1 MVNHKRRVVMQAG
14 VAGLFGWGAPAAF
27 AADASGYPDPSHPIR
42 MIVAFVPGG
51 GTDLV
56 GRIAAKAF
64 AEELAA
70 NVVVEN
76 RAGAG
81 GIVGTQLVA
90 RADPDGYMLITG
102 GTGSHAINPALYAHI
117 PYDAIKDFESVNL
130 VASSPYLMLV
140 SNDFPARSVKE
151 FIEIAKSK
159 PGKIDMA
166 SSGSGGMPHLAG
178 ELFQLMSGTK
188 LNHVPYKGTG
198 AVFTDLIAGRTQVT
212 FADIAA
218 AYPHVKAGSLRALA
232 ITSPQRSTTYPDIP
246 TVAETVPGYEAVG
259 WFGVFSPAGTPAAI
273 NQKLSDAIAR
283 YVKRPDVQ
291 EQFKTLGADP
301 VALGPAEFHKVW
313 KSDLVRWGKVVR
325 ESGARID

>member
-1 MVNHKRRVVMQAG
+1 MVNHKRRAVVQAG
-14 VAGLFGWGAPAAF
+14 TAGLLGWGVPTAF
-27 AADASGYPDPSHPIR
+27 AADISGYPDPSRPIR

-56 GRIAAKAF
+56 GRIAAKAIG
-64 AEELAA
+64 EELHA
-70 NVVVEN
+70 NAVVEN

-90 RADPDGYMLITG
+90 RAAPDGYTLITG

-117 PYDAIKDFESVNL
+117 PYDAIKDFDSVNL

-140 SNDFPARSVKE
+140 NNDFPAKSVKE
-151 FIEIAKSK
+151 FIEIAKVK
-159 PGKIDMA
+159 PGMIVMA

-178 ELFQLMSGTK
+178 ELFQLMTKTK

-218 AYPHVKAGSLRALA
+218 AYPHVKGGSLRALA
-232 ITSPQRSTTYPDIP
+232 ITSPQRSMTYPDIP
-246 TVAETVPGYEAVG
+246 TVAETVPGYDAVG

-291 EQFKTLGADP
+291 EQFKTLGADA
-301 VALGPAEFHKVW
+301 VALGPAEFRKVW
-313 KSDLVRWGKVVR
+313 ESDLKRWGEVVR
-325 ESGARID
+325 QSGARID